1 MALATTFLSSANS
14 FLSSSSSSSSSSS
27 LFFRQKNNAMRQVSI
42 CRAFSESP
50 SPSPSSPI
58 LTKRSLSISF
68 ITSFVFSLAS
78 RSNSSANAAILEADD
93 DEELLERVKRDRKK
107 RIERQGFISSSN
119 KETGYLQDLVYK
131 LSKVG
136 QAIENND
143 LSTAGSV
150 LGGSTNTDWVQKAN
164 IAFSKVNMVNIVLSF
179 KLLSTCDCFCVI
191 CPQLSSSTEE
201 KKQVDTFNSSLSSL
215 ISSVT
220 GKDIESSKL
229 AFVSSATAFEKWTTL
244 TGLFG
249 QLKGL

>member
-164 IAFSKVNMVNIVLSF
+164 IAFSK
-179 KLLSTCDCFCVI
+179 
-191 CPQLSSSTEE
+191 LSSSTEE